1 MDVQPKFVPKFRL
14 ALLLGLLSIFYGE
27 VYAGSSFLWMFDA
40 WGLLITFP
48 LYMFH
53 SLFYLNMAQ
62 RTKRITI
69 SQLYL
74 WGMLFALYEAPI
86 TKVLFSTYP
95 SATAAWPAWGFFF
108 GTGIATMEFMVPVF
122 FWHPVMSFMMPI
134 FTLEIFIQSATKN
147 PADIITSHRPLLE
160 WNGNS
165 KFLFIFITI
174 ICSAPMAINNYSKG
188 TNPDIV
194 LLASILLILFMK
206 AITPLKIADVKMTEF
221 RLGNKGFGFV
231 IFYLIIL
238 YSLAIPLIPN
248 VSYTFALSKYPSN
261 FLNGIISI
269 IVVAMAIL
277 VLLRISK
284 PNPLLTPATTIETSL
299 TPSAPESGKMMTTR
313 HLYSLWLFMA
323 ILIGVWSLIP
333 QITNVLF
340 FLFFGIGLPV
350 LGVAV
355 LIVMLINLFRQN
367 PISFKNIGI
376 LFVIG
381 FLIFIFS
388 YSKLHPST

>member
-1 MDVQPKFVPKFRL
+1 
-14 ALLLGLLSIFYGE
+14 
-27 VYAGSSFLWMFDA
+27 
-40 WGLLITFP
+40 
-48 LYMFH
+48 
-53 SLFYLNMAQ
+53 
-62 RTKRITI
+62 
-69 SQLYL
+69 
-74 WGMLFALYEAPI
+74 
-86 TKVLFSTYP
+86 
-95 SATAAWPAWGFFF
+95 
-108 GTGIATMEFMVPVF
+108 
-122 FWHPVMSFMMPI
+122 
-134 FTLEIFIQSATKN
+134 
-147 PADIITSHRPLLE
+147 
-160 WNGNS
+160 
-165 KFLFIFITI
+165 
-174 ICSAPMAINNYSKG
+174 MAINNYSKG

-284 PNPLLTPATTIETSL
+284 PDPLLTPATTIETSFSS
-299 TPSAPESGKMMTTR
+299 SAPESGKMMTTR

-340 FLFFGIGLPV
+340 FLFSV
-350 LGVAV
+350 
-355 LIVMLINLFRQN
+355 
-367 PISFKNIGI
+367 
-376 LFVIG
+376 
-381 FLIFIFS
+381 
-388 YSKLHPST
+388 